1 LQESDSD
8 DDDDGDVPSTPTPT
22 ARRGRPPGS
31 LNKPKSKP
39 DESTQKRKRFLQLY
53 RTLLD
58 FSDDGRQPI
67 LMFME
72 KPSKKLYPDY
82 YQVIEHPIDML
93 SIEANIKADKYTN
106 EDQLVSDFK
115 VCTLNYC
122 FFLHLILMF
131 FGLS

>member
-1 LQESDSD
+1 M
-8 DDDDGDVPSTPTPT
+8 
-22 ARRGRPPGS
+22 
-31 LNKPKSKP
+31 
-39 DESTQKRKRFLQLY
+39 Y

-93 SIEANIKADKYTN
+93 SIEANIKADKYAN

-115 VCTLNYC
+115 VCTWLKLFRSPNQ
-122 FFLHLILMF
+122 LLMVF
-131 FGLS
+131 S

>member
-1 LQESDSD
+1 M
-8 DDDDGDVPSTPTPT
+8 
-22 ARRGRPPGS
+22 
-31 LNKPKSKP
+31 
-39 DESTQKRKRFLQLY
+39 Y

-93 SIEANIKADKYTN
+93 SIEANIKADKYAN

-115 VCTLNYC
+115 VCT
-122 FFLHLILMF
+122 
-131 FGLS
+131 

>member
-1 LQESDSD
+1 M
-8 DDDDGDVPSTPTPT
+8 
-22 ARRGRPPGS
+22 
-31 LNKPKSKP
+31 
-39 DESTQKRKRFLQLY
+39 Y

-93 SIEANIKADKYTN
+93 TIEANIKADKYVN

-115 VCTLNYC
+115 VC
-122 FFLHLILMF
+122 M
-131 FGLS
+131 